1 MITIKDLVGA
11 SVRPYFKI
19 DISKSGFTITED
31 DLKKLALSL
40 SITEKENVTIAIY
53 RTAADGSI
61 YYRIDTLDASYPLH
75 NSFSSDTYTFT
86 DSFADVD
93 DIDEYMIKRNN
104 NTNEIGNIHIILLKM
119 IDFMKIFKFIK
130 GLFGFNDEQPVQAVV
145 VEDVKTKVLEP
156 LKTVVEAP
164 KVEAPKV
171 EAPKVEAPKV
181 EVPKVEKKEEPKK
194 TAKEIKAKIKKPV
207 EAVADVSTEQKPKPK
222 RKRPNRSKKPK
233 QQGE

>member
-1 MITIKDLVGA
+1 
-11 SVRPYFKI
+11 
-19 DISKSGFTITED
+19 
-31 DLKKLALSL
+31 
-40 SITEKENVTIAIY
+40 
-53 RTAADGSI
+53 
-61 YYRIDTLDASYPLH
+61 
-75 NSFSSDTYTFT
+75 
-86 DSFADVD
+86 
-93 DIDEYMIKRNN
+93 
-104 NTNEIGNIHIILLKM
+104 
-119 IDFMKIFKFIK
+119 MKIFKFIK

-181 EVPKVEKKEEPKK
+181 EKKEEPKK

-207 EAVADVSTEQKPKPK
+207 EAVSDVSTEQKPKPK

>member
-1 MITIKDLVGA
+1 
-11 SVRPYFKI
+11 
-19 DISKSGFTITED
+19 
-31 DLKKLALSL
+31 
-40 SITEKENVTIAIY
+40 
-53 RTAADGSI
+53 
-61 YYRIDTLDASYPLH
+61 
-75 NSFSSDTYTFT
+75 
-86 DSFADVD
+86 
-93 DIDEYMIKRNN
+93 
-104 NTNEIGNIHIILLKM
+104 
-119 IDFMKIFKFIK
+119 MKIFKFIK

-207 EAVADVSTEQKPKPK
+207 EVVADVSTEQKPKPK

>member
-1 MITIKDLVGA
+1 
-11 SVRPYFKI
+11 
-19 DISKSGFTITED
+19 
-31 DLKKLALSL
+31 
-40 SITEKENVTIAIY
+40 
-53 RTAADGSI
+53 
-61 YYRIDTLDASYPLH
+61 
-75 NSFSSDTYTFT
+75 
-86 DSFADVD
+86 
-93 DIDEYMIKRNN
+93 
-104 NTNEIGNIHIILLKM
+104 
-119 IDFMKIFKFIK
+119 MKIFKFIK
-130 GLFGFNDEQPVQAVV
+130 GLFGFNDEQPVQAAV

-181 EVPKVEKKEEPKK
+181 EVPKVEAPKVEKKEEPKK

-207 EAVADVSTEQKPKPK
+207 ESVAADVSTEQKPKPK

>member
-1 MITIKDLVGA
+1 
-11 SVRPYFKI
+11 
-19 DISKSGFTITED
+19 
-31 DLKKLALSL
+31 
-40 SITEKENVTIAIY
+40 
-53 RTAADGSI
+53 
-61 YYRIDTLDASYPLH
+61 
-75 NSFSSDTYTFT
+75 
-86 DSFADVD
+86 
-93 DIDEYMIKRNN
+93 
-104 NTNEIGNIHIILLKM
+104 
-119 IDFMKIFKFIK
+119 MKIFKFIK

-156 LKTVVEAP
+156 LKTVVEAPKVEAP

-222 RKRPNRSKKPK
+222 RKRPNRSRKPK
-233 QQGE
+233 TQGE

>member
-1 MITIKDLVGA
+1 
-11 SVRPYFKI
+11 
-19 DISKSGFTITED
+19 
-31 DLKKLALSL
+31 
-40 SITEKENVTIAIY
+40 
-53 RTAADGSI
+53 
-61 YYRIDTLDASYPLH
+61 
-75 NSFSSDTYTFT
+75 
-86 DSFADVD
+86 
-93 DIDEYMIKRNN
+93 
-104 NTNEIGNIHIILLKM
+104 
-119 IDFMKIFKFIK
+119 MKIFKFIK

-222 RKRPNRSKKPK
+222 RKRPNRSRKPK
-233 QQGE
+233 TQGE

>member
-1 MITIKDLVGA
+1 
-11 SVRPYFKI
+11 
-19 DISKSGFTITED
+19 
-31 DLKKLALSL
+31 
-40 SITEKENVTIAIY
+40 
-53 RTAADGSI
+53 
-61 YYRIDTLDASYPLH
+61 
-75 NSFSSDTYTFT
+75 
-86 DSFADVD
+86 
-93 DIDEYMIKRNN
+93 
-104 NTNEIGNIHIILLKM
+104 
-119 IDFMKIFKFIK
+119 MKIFKFIK

-181 EVPKVEKKEEPKK
+181 EKKEEPKK

-207 EAVADVSTEQKPKPK
+207 EAVAADVSTEQKPKPK